1 MDVINSI
8 IIEPFKI
15 VGNWNWQ
22 SKKLQEKFPQ
32 LTDEDLKHE
41 AGKESELLTR
51 LERRLE
57 KNRQEVIRLIA
68 EKPVDIYG
76 MIL

>member
-57 KNRQEVIRLIA
+57 KNRQEVIRLIKRGEPHTFKA
-68 EKPVDIYG
+68 
-76 MIL
+76 L

>member
-32 LTDEDLKHE
+32 LTDEDLRHE
-41 AGKESELLTR
+41 VGKESELLTR
-51 LERRLE
+51 LEKRLV
-57 KNRQEVIRLIA
+57 KNREEVIKLIKRG
-68 EKPVDIYG
+68 EPHTFRP
-76 MIL
+76 L

>member
-1 MDVINSI
+1 MDAINSI

-57 KNRQEVIRLIA
+57 KNRQEVIRLIKRGEPHTFKA
-68 EKPVDIYG
+68 
-76 MIL
+76 L